1 MKIKVWAKT
10 RGTSQWFA
18 TLKIQIMLW
27 NPWEAVSSVGRLQA
41 SSGLPQ
47 EGSAVASDLPRQ
59 AAAGDPQSGS
69 AQGSTRLGVTVT
81 IKQPPN
87 GIIPGPPGS
96 QDRMLIT
103 AQTAYQLSYLTVK
116 NQTPNKTEL
125 CLLYKSILSGMVFPT
140 SIMKEDRKSAV
151 VHIHVRSVLQWL

>member
-1 MKIKVWAKT
+1 
-10 RGTSQWFA
+10 
-18 TLKIQIMLW
+18 MLR
-27 NPWEAVSSVGRLQA
+27 NPREAVSSGGRLQGSGRLHG
-41 SSGLPQ
+41 SSGLLR
-47 EGSAVASDLPRQ
+47 EGSAMAADLPRQ

-69 AQGSTRLGVTVT
+69 AQGSTRWSITVT

-87 GIIPGPPGS
+87 GIILGSPAS

-125 CLLYKSILSGMVFPT
+125 CLLYKSILSGMEFPT

-151 VHIHVRSVLQWL
+151 VHVHVRSVLQWP